1 MEWTKRKYNY
11 ASNNNELARFCAKL
25 IAFIEGF
32 NFVQTKNENKKS
44 TEKKLNYFKIAI
56 YPSVKKAEQ
65 LADALILKNYID
77 KNSRK
82 DFINAFT
89 GYSPKDKIIWKGHFG
104 DLKTFINHSIKEKF
118 LEKVSQKWII
128 TSSIFLNDE
137 IAFNEDKIRSTK
149 ETKSKE
155 NIKKL
160 VDNCMI

>member
-1 MEWTKRKYNY
+1 M
-11 ASNNNELARFCAKL
+11 SFLAFLVSLIVLALKSSFKNLKL
-25 IAFIEGF
+25 AAVIVHLLDWQFSILPSD
-32 NFVQTKNENKKS
+32 NRKS
-44 TEKKLNYFKIAI
+44 T
-56 YPSVKKAEQ
+56 
-65 LADALILKNYID
+65 
-77 KNSRK
+77 K